1 MPDVLVMNGPI
12 SMGLLVWIVGAAIVY
27 GIYTLLT
34 RRKKDR

>member
-1 MPDVLVMNGPI
+1 MPDIYVVNGPI
-12 SMGLLVWIVGAAIVY
+12 SMSLLVWIVGAAIVY